1 MQVNCHAS
9 SSSPACV
16 VYLQYV
22 ADQIIP
28 GLVQG
33 IKGTMADPESASAQ
47 LALIKAAQD
56 MNQPG
61 NKLIGTAKGATPTVS
76 DQATALSLENAAKN
90 MAIALQVKTD
100 SCLSKRFMIHMQ
112 RIRLQKLSK

>member
-1 MQVNCHAS
+1 MLLYNI
-9 SSSPACV
+9 
-16 VYLQYV
+16 QYV

-28 GLVQG
+28 NLVQG
-33 IKGTMADPESASAQ
+33 IKGTMANPESASSQ

-76 DQATALSLENAAKN
+76 DQAAALSLENAAKN
-90 MAIALQVKTD
+90 MAIALQV
-100 SCLSKRFMIHMQ
+100 
-112 RIRLQKLSK
+112 